1 VHEHV
6 TPGSNNVVEQ
16 QTEEGS
22 VPHHIGR
29 FVDSMSEP
37 QRLLLGHRPDGDV
50 PEAGERVLEAEVSGD
65 HLPNVM
71 VDNND
76 RLLGPGA
83 GRLLDGILNGWPVNN
98 REQRFGNNAG
108 GGTHPG
114 ASPRCWNQGNI
125 DAHVVTFS
133 SVPLAIR

>member
-1 VHEHV
+1 MPIRANYAASSSDK
-6 TPGSNNVVEQ
+6 T
-16 QTEEGS
+16 
-22 VPHHIGR
+22 
-29 FVDSMSEP
+29 SMQKDKTLDP
-37 QRLLLGHRPDGDV
+37 
-50 PEAGERVLEAEVSGD
+50 GERVLEAEVLGD

-83 GRLLDGILNGWPVNN
+83 RRLLDGILNGWPVNN

-108 GGTHPG
+108 RWTHPS